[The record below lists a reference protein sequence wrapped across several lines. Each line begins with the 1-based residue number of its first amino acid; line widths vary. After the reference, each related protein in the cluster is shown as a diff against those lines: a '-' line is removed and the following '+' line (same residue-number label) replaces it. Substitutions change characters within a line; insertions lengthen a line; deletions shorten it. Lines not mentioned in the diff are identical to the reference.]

1 MGFFKKTFKN
11 NGKDINEQ
19 EAQKSV
25 EEEGTEW
32 MQHQYTTATA
42 YNDEDFVGGGQ
53 DTPARTRIFI
63 AAERNKETT
72 ILTASVKGD
81 NPKLLLDSIVRLA
94 LKEKKIEKLIL
105 AAAAKLE
112 FMKRVSEEEDIPQET
127 KEAIIKLI
135 DRL

>member
-1 MGFFKKTFKN
+1 MGFFKKTFKS

-19 EAQKSV
+19 EAQQSV
-25 EEEGTEW
+25 EKEGTEW
-32 MQHQYTTATA
+32 MQHQFTTATA
-42 YNDEDFVGGGQ
+42 YNEEDFVGGQ

-63 AAERNKETT
+63 AAERNQETT
-72 ILTASVKGD
+72 LLSASVKWN

-94 LKEKKIEKLIL
+94 LKEEKIEKLIL

-112 FMKRVSEEEDIPQET
+112 FMKRVSEEKDLPQEM

-135 DRL
+135 DKL